1 MTAEEFGNNIQTAA
15 QLAAAQ
21 ERQDALSPKIA
32 LQNEVLGQWPN
43 IPTIAVDYL
52 AKHCTSPKQ
61 FREALTNAQD
71 MVAINPQV
79 FAVPEN
85 VLPIILKT
93 CISSIENT
101 ALASQESILGVDNA
115 ARSERIET
123 KISDNAALDDE
134 IDQGRT
140 TVIVLREKVYG
151 NLTGDD
157 KAGQLAALIQQV
169 RTEPNFPKEERETAL
184 KQLGMIATA
193 LAEMSNVFTDDV
205 KRSAFEQIVSSAD
218 IDLGAAT
225 LGETFAPVLAQVEA
239 AGIFTETDKRRL
251 RLIVT
256 GSQAQDT
263 LTETMT
269 DENGKVIPV
278 WPEDNPLQV
287 RPGVSMYADGNQRQ
301 YLKAEYNGHITEI
314 DTTGLK
320 GETVG
325 KYLEALSFVHD
336 MESFGGTGI
345 LQSVYK
351 IDFNLF
357 GDEGFDMAKIDQI
370 LNIMGKLFGG
380 LEHADGDIARAGQR
394 QGYIRFLVR
403 LLNKRGT
410 AMGYEES
417 QADTNEVISE
427 LQLHNP
433 DGTPNWKQIEKLG
446 QFAQRTYLSGDAEY
460 KDLREFLITDDSQVN

>member
-1 MTAEEFGNNIQTAA
+1 M
-15 QLAAAQ
+15 
-21 ERQDALSPKIA
+21 
-32 LQNEVLGQWPN
+32 
-43 IPTIAVDYL
+43 
-52 AKHCTSPKQ
+52 
-61 FREALTNAQD
+61 
-71 MVAINPQV
+71 
-79 FAVPEN
+79 
-85 VLPIILKT
+85 
-93 CISSIENT
+93 
-101 ALASQESILGVDNA
+101 
-115 ARSERIET
+115 
-123 KISDNAALDDE
+123 
-134 IDQGRT
+134 
-140 TVIVLREKVYG
+140 
-151 NLTGDD
+151 
-157 KAGQLAALIQQV
+157 

-184 KQLGMIATA
+184 KQLGMVATA
-193 LAEMSNVFTDDV
+193 LAEMSNIFTDDV

-239 AGIFTETDKRRL
+239 AGIFTETDQRRF

-263 LTETMT
+263 LAETTT
-269 DENGKVIPV
+269 DKNGKVIPV
-278 WPEDNPLQV
+278 WPENNPMQV
-287 RPGVSMYADGNQRQ
+287 RPGLSMYADGNQRQ

-314 DTTGLK
+314 DTTGWR

-325 KYLEALSFVHD
+325 KYLEALSFVHG

-357 GDEGFDMAKIDQI
+357 GDEGFGMAKIDQI

-410 AMGYEES
+410 AMGHEES
-417 QADTNEVISE
+417 QADTNEVIHE

-433 DGTPNWKQIEKLG
+433 DGSPNCKQIEALG

-460 KDLREFLITDDSQVN
+460 KDLKEFLISDDSHVN

>member
-1 MTAEEFGNNIQTAA
+1 MTAEEFGNTAQTAA
-15 QLAAAQ
+15 QLAAAK
-21 ERQDALSPKIA
+21 ERQDALSPKSA
-32 LQNEVLGQWPN
+32 LQNEVLGQWQN
-43 IPTIAVDYL
+43 IPPIAVDYL
-52 AKHCTSPKQ
+52 AKHSTSPKQ
-61 FREALTNAQD
+61 FREALTNAQE
-71 MVAINPQV
+71 MVAINPKV

-85 VLPIILKT
+85 VLPIILAT
-93 CISSIENT
+93 CISSVENT
-101 ALASQESILGVDNA
+101 ALASQESILVA
-115 ARSERIET
+115 
-123 KISDNAALDDE
+123 DNAALNNQE
-134 IDQGRT
+134 IQLDTDNAAKTEERDQINT
-140 TVIVLREKVYG
+140 TIIVLREKVSG
-151 NLTGDD
+151 NLTGDN

-169 RTEPNFPKEERETAL
+169 RTEPNFPKEEREAAL

-218 IDLGAAT
+218 IDLGADT

-263 LTETMT
+263 LAETTT
-269 DENGKVIPV
+269 DKNGKVIPV
-278 WPEDNPLQV
+278 WPENNPMQV
-287 RPGVSMYADGNQRQ
+287 RPGLSMYADGNQRQ

-314 DTTGLK
+314 DTTGWR

-410 AMGYEES
+410 AMGHEES
-417 QADTNEVISE
+417 QADTNEVIHE

-433 DGTPNWKQIEKLG
+433 DGSPNCKQIEALG

-460 KDLREFLITDDSQVN
+460 KDLKEFLISDDSHVN